1 MTKIRN
7 IKNLIWLVLPIIVIA
22 PLLLPSYTTLMTYIW
37 VMIVL
42 ALTWDML
49 GGQTGYTSFGNIIFF
64 GVGMY
69 VCAVVQ
75 RDMFTSGLDRFER
88 VSEIVVS
95 LNTSEYFISLATGAL
110 AGGLVAVLLAVILGA
125 GILGMRGHYFAICT
139 LGLGHAAAEIASGI
153 DYIGAGSGMVTPIYP
168 SDVTIGKEVFYFYV
182 FFILAL
188 ITFFVFKKVYESQFG
203 LALNAIRDNE
213 NKAESMGIHTT
224 QYKVTG
230 WSISAFFLAIAGAG
244 LGNVIG
250 FIDPVDI
257 AFAGPTFGV
266 WMIVMAILG
275 GKGTLW
281 GPVVGACILYLSKE
295 AFWTYLL
302 GWDKVALGL
311 LIVVIVVYF
320 PKGIFEWIKEKKQFN
335 NRIMPKKEKANE
347 FISS

>member
-1 MTKIRN
+1 MTTKIKLN
-7 IKNLIWLVLPIIVIA
+7 NLIWLGLPIIVVA
-22 PLLLPSYTTLMTYIW
+22 PLLLPGYTTLMTYIW

-49 GGQTGYTSFGNIIFF
+49 GGQTGYTSFGNITFF

-69 VCAVVQ
+69 VSAVIQ
-75 RDMFTSGLDRFER
+75 RDMFTSGIDRFER

-95 LNTSEYFISLATGAL
+95 LSASEYFISLGTGAL
-110 AGGLVAVLLAVILGA
+110 AGGVVAVLLAVILGS

-168 SDVTIGKEVFYFYV
+168 EDVVLGKEIFYFYV
-182 FFILAL
+182 FFLLAL
-188 ITFFVFKKVYESQFG
+188 VTFVVFKKIYKSQFG

-224 QYKVTG
+224 QYKVAG

-244 LGNVIG
+244 VGNVIG
-250 FIDPVDI
+250 FIDPVEI

-281 GPVVGACILYLSKE
+281 GPVVGACVLYLSKE
-295 AFWTYLL
+295 VFWTYLL

-311 LIVVIVVYF
+311 MIVVIVVYF
-320 PKGIFEWIKEKKQFN
+320 PKGIFGWVEERKQFN
-335 NRIMPKKEKANE
+335 KLIMSQKGDGQ
-347 FISS
+347 